1 MNSLFTYAYFSC
13 GNDNQI
19 LIQKGCKSNG
29 ILFKQFPV
37 SECSQLKLS
46 HKKITNFRNINSQCS
61 RSLKQQKFKTLHPAH
76 KHQLMI
82 KDQKKNQFW
91 AIPKWVIFLR
101 LSLSYQKVYF
111 SARVISLQVLIWQP
125 RVQYRY

>member
-46 HKKITNFRNINSQCS
+46 HKKN
-61 RSLKQQKFKTLHPAH
+61 H
-76 KHQLMI
+76 
-82 KDQKKNQFW
+82 
-91 AIPKWVIFLR
+91 
-101 LSLSYQKVYF
+101 
-111 SARVISLQVLIWQP
+111 
-125 RVQYRY
+125 